1 MIYSLLNVGDRR
13 VQLHKLFQA
22 VNTSETMNGEIKI
35 CDSLANSMVQEIKQK
50 TNIVD
55 NTTKAARI
63 FMSALNVAGFFV
75 EGGWFVEAK
84 KILSEIKQSNVALE
98 RRFESWNGSNMSEL
112 IVTECQMRLL
122 HVTCVYCNFPEAE
135 TIYRE
140 MLENVPIPAG
150 NCRNYGSTIIYH
162 SNKRHRS
169 IS

>member
-1 MIYSLLNVGDRR
+1 
-13 VQLHKLFQA
+13 
-22 VNTSETMNGEIKI
+22 MNGDIRI
-35 CDSLANSMVQEIKQK
+35 CDSLADSMVQDIKQK

-84 KILSEIKQSNVALE
+84 KILSEIKQSNVDLE
-98 RRFESWNGSNMSEL
+98 RRMESWNGSNMSEL

-135 TIYRE
+135 NIYRE
-140 MLENVPIPAG
+140 MLANVPIPAG
-150 NCRNYGSTIIYH
+150 NCTSYVIFSTAKN
-162 SNKRHRS
+162 SKRDIVTS
-169 IS
+169 TK